1 MSYKYDI
8 GTEPGQV
15 AESPTFGVRFQAL
28 EHVWTL
34 YFFLIWLVHKRNFR
48 TILINFIGG
57 VRIFHE
63 WQISE
68 FFGSKKSKNLGKSAS
83 GRQSLTDSGF

>member
-57 VRIFHE
+57 SAFFT
-63 WQISE
+63 SGE
-68 FFGSKKSKNLGKSAS
+68 FLNFWGLKNQKIWEKVLLAA
-83 GRQSLTDSGF
+83 RV